1 MRVLV
6 VDDEISTLD
15 LLREYLRLNDY
26 EVITT
31 LNSTDALL
39 LAELERP
46 DCVLLDIMMPV
57 LDGFTLCKLMR
68 LHPATANL
76 PILFVTAYPSLDL
89 EERRIE
95 CGADHVLLK
104 PFPLRELNEAIRI
117 ACERRPKRTGL
128 LRYQTGLFDASHVP
142 TAPPEPKPAD
152 PPMSAAAP
160 VAQPV
165 PPAPAGPGAA
175 PNPTR
180 PLMPV
185 LPPFLG
191 TPDSTAKQTGPLTL
205 DPTLWQ
211 NSEPQSGAAPHNDVP
226 GSLSTQST

>member
-15 LLREYLRLNDY
+15 LMREYLKLNDY

-68 LHPATANL
+68 LHPATAHL

-104 PFPLRELNEAIRI
+104 PFPMRELDAAIRT

-128 LRYQTGLFDASHVP
+128 LRYQSGLTGRLDPGKLSPPPSITRP
-142 TAPPEPKPAD
+142 TEPAETV
-152 PPMSAAAP
+152 S
-160 VAQPV
+160 
-165 PPAPAGPGAA
+165 PPAPAAPV

-191 TPDSTAKQTGPLTL
+191 TPDPAAKQTGTL
-205 DPTLWQ
+205 PADPTLWQ
-211 NSEPQSGAAPHNDVP
+211 NPGSQSGATLHNDLP
-226 GSLSTQST
+226 GTTTTLPK